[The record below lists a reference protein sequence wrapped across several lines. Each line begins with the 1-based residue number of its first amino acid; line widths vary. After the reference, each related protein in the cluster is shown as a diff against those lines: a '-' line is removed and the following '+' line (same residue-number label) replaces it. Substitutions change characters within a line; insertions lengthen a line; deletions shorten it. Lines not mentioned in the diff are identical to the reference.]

1 MTVGFHGQNPI
12 NNWLDAIKELPAG
25 APVLAVDNVHMLR
38 DAKIVNSGVLTIFRK
53 KINEQAFTPN
63 FEEAKQKARDYFNTF
78 IDGTWQQQELW
89 RYVDVVKE
97 WNEYVASSQNEAER
111 QLIITWL
118 KAVTQVWNN
127 EYRNTAKVGYRD
139 IPLACL
145 SVAIGNDI
153 DPRYAKI
160 IADSGNI
167 ISYHN
172 YTHFENG
179 QRDPED
185 WRYHSGRWAYM
196 DAQFLAQGIKCRWI
210 STEGGIY
217 EGVYDGWKSAKTV
230 NGSLQRYIDECIKYQ
245 LDNVAAWNKANG
257 NRYLGSVLFT
267 FGNTGSWPMYELNTG
282 EMVEI
287 AKVVKS
293 YAPQNPTEPPIDPPP
308 IDPPTE
314 PGDGLPRVQYKRNYW
329 TVPQNVTE
337 SQWLEICRQAFT
349 EKRTVGFSY
358 DDAGIGALNEKTAV
372 LYGITNQAEFIA
384 WFNEN
389 YPGTKLEFR
398 ELPKL

>member
-1 MTVGFHGQNPI
+1 MIGFHGQNPI
-12 NNWLDAIKELPAG
+12 NNWLDAIKELPAN
-25 APVLAVDNVHMLR
+25 APFLAVDNVHMLR
-38 DAKIVNSGVLTIFRK
+38 DVKLINPGILTIFRK
-53 KINEQAFTPN
+53 KINEQAFTPDY
-63 FEEAKQKARDYFNTF
+63 EEAKQKARDYFNTF
-78 IDGTWQQQELW
+78 IDGTWQEQELW

-118 KAVTQVWNN
+118 NAVTQVWNN
-127 EYRNTAKVGYRD
+127 EYRNTEKTGNRD

-160 IADSGNI
+160 IADSDNI

-172 YTHFENG
+172 YTHFDNG
-179 QRDPED
+179 VRDPED
-185 WRYHSGRWAYM
+185 WRYHSGRWAFM
-196 DAQFLAQGIKCRWI
+196 DAEFRAQGITVKWI

-245 LDNVAAWNKANG
+245 IDNIAAWNKAND
-257 NRYLGSVLFT
+257 NRYLGGVLFT

-293 YAPQNPTEPPIDPPP
+293 YAPQNPTEPPVEPPP
-308 IDPPTE
+308 INPESWQEEVWNESINKQAISLNPTAALQMAIFADGFVPVQSEFWYTPSDGIQRACMAAEHLQTSERRVYYAEVPNWNNVKWFADP
-314 PGDGLPRVQYKRNYW
+314 K
-329 TVPQNVTE
+329 
-337 SQWLEICRQAFT
+337 
-349 EKRTVGFSY
+349 
-358 DDAGIGALNEKTAV
+358 
-372 LYGITNQAEFIA
+372 
-384 WFNEN
+384 
-389 YPGTKLEFR
+389 
-398 ELPKL
+398 